1 MSEREGWE
9 GRDQYLKTHF
19 VDIFFL
25 NMKNRDKK
33 KPIGIQIET
42 AYFQSLPNQAGSHF
56 SKTLNTQK
64 TTDHHQ
70 QSSERNQASQSKS
83 I

>member
-33 KPIGIQIET
+33 KTHWYPDRNC
-42 AYFQSLPNQAGSHF
+42 LF
-56 SKTLNTQK
+56 SKSPKSGWLTFFQN
-64 TTDHHQ
+64 
-70 QSSERNQASQSKS
+70 SEYPEDNGPPPTEF
-83 I
+83 